1 MGKTKANVFT
11 DLLSQVCICLD
22 RYTAVVHPVLFSG
35 IRDNRIRTGICVVV
49 WGLILAYAVSKC
61 ILGSKSVNS
70 IFSGAILFTFTIMVF
85 CNISI
90 IWVLR
95 RTVAGNGARHPV
107 KQKAFK
113 MVLTVLAIIVVN
125 YLPPVALMPFAS
137 YYTFVEFNCQIR
149 TSVFSIMD
157 LSCSI
162 EPLLYLTKMEFM
174 DGRCCRC
181 SFTKKTQD
189 VTTLA

>member
-1 MGKTKANVFT
+1 M

-35 IRDNRIRTGICVVV
+35 VRDNRIRTGISIVV

-61 ILGSKSVNS
+61 ILGAKSVNGV
-70 IFSGAILFTFTIMVF
+70 FSGAILFTFAVMVF
-85 CNISI
+85 CNVSVM
-90 IWVLR
+90 WVLR
-95 RTVAGNGARHPV
+95 RTVAGNGVRHPV

-113 MVLTVLAIIVVN
+113 MVLTILAIIVVN

-137 YYTFVEFNCQIR
+137 YYTFVEFHCQIR
-149 TSVFSIMD
+149 ISVFSIMD

-174 DGRCCRC
+174 VGRCCRC
-181 SFTKKTQD
+181 SCSKKTQD
-189 VTTLA
+189 VVT

>member
-1 MGKTKANVFT
+1 M
-11 DLLSQVCICLD
+11 CICLD

-35 IRDNRIRTGICVVV
+35 IRDNQSRTGISVVV

-61 ILGSKSVNS
+61 ILGAKSLNS
-70 IFSGAILFTFTIMVF
+70 VFSGVILFTFAVMVF
-85 CNISI
+85 CNISVM
-90 IWVLR
+90 WVLR
-95 RTVAGNGARHPV
+95 RAVAGNGVRHPV

-113 MVLTVLAIIVVN
+113 MVLTILGIIVVN

-149 TSVFSIMD
+149 ISVFSLMD

-174 DGRCCRC
+174 GGRCCRC
-181 SFTKKTQD
+181 SFSKKTQD
-189 VTTLA
+189 VIT

>member
-1 MGKTKANVFT
+1 M
-11 DLLSQVCICLD
+11 DLPSQVCICLD

-35 IRDNRIRTGICVVV
+35 IRDNRIRTGISVVV
-49 WGLILAYAVSKC
+49 WGLILAYALSKC
-61 ILGSKSVNS
+61 VLGAKSVNS
-70 IFSGAILFTFTIMVF
+70 IFSGAILFTFAVMVF
-85 CNISI
+85 CNLSVM
-90 IWVLR
+90 WVLQR
-95 RTVAGNGARHPV
+95 PVVGNGVRHPV

-113 MVLTVLAIIVVN
+113 MVLTILGIIVFN

-149 TSVFSIMD
+149 ISVFSIMD

-162 EPLLYLTKMEFM
+162 EPLLYLSKMEFM

-181 SFTKKTQD
+181 SFSKNTQD
-189 VTTLA
+189 VVT

>member
-1 MGKTKANVFT
+1 M

-35 IRDNRIRTGICVVV
+35 IRDNRIRTGISVVV

-61 ILGSKSVNS
+61 ILGSKSVNGV
-70 IFSGAILFTFTIMVF
+70 FSGAILFTFAVMVF
-85 CNISI
+85 CNVSVM
-90 IWVLR
+90 WVLR
-95 RTVAGNGARHPV
+95 RTVAGNGVRHPV

-113 MVLTVLAIIVVN
+113 MVLTILAIITFN

-149 TSVFSIMD
+149 ISVFSIMD

-174 DGRCCRC
+174 DGRYCRC
-181 SFTKKTQD
+181 RSSKKTQH
-189 VTTLA
+189 VAT